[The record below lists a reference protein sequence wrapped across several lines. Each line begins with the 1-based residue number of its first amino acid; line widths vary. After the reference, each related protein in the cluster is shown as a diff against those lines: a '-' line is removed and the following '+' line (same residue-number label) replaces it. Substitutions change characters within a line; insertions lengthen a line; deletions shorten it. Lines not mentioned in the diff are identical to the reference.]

1 MKTEYIKPAVN
12 FVIRPAE
19 DLCALTFG
27 ESTFQT
33 TEDDKKI
40 PIIEGNPDDD
50 PDVVTAKKY
59 WAWDDEED
67 VIETGDDSSLF

>member
-12 FVIRPAE
+12 FVIRPAD
-19 DLCALTFG
+19 DLCFSFG

-33 TEDDKKI
+33 SEDDEKI
-40 PIIEGNPDDD
+40 DIKPGVPDDD
-50 PDVVTAKKY
+50 DWVSAKKY

-67 VIETGDDSSLF
+67 VIETDDDSSLF